1 LVVWSQS
8 VRIYN
13 VPQVTTRIAAAV
25 MPAPRQPIEIREFSR
40 PDLPPGAALLR
51 TTRSEVC
58 GTDVHLWHGRL
69 SGVPYPIIPGHV
81 STGVL
86 ESIRGSVDGLDG
98 TSLREGDRAVFF
110 DVHRTCGV
118 CRACTVHRT
127 PTRCPARRVYGITDS
142 ASEGLFG
149 GWSQYIY
156 LEPGVGVARLPD
168 GVSVD
173 DYIGGGCGLLTAV
186 HIRERA
192 ALRPGDSVLVQ
203 GVGAVGLCAIALS
216 RLAGA
221 STIFAVGE
229 PAARLSLAKQMGAD
243 EVFSLSSTTPEE
255 RFQAVRDRTSGEGV
269 DVVIEAAGS
278 ARAVEEGV
286 TLVRDG
292 GRYVIA
298 GHYTD
303 VGPSTINA
311 HQHINR
317 KHLEIRGCWG
327 SEARHFLEALSILD
341 ANRDVPWRAIGA
353 RTYGLTALNEA
364 LGDAEAMR
372 IPKALVDPWM

>member
-1 LVVWSQS
+1 MTS
-8 VRIYN
+8 
-13 VPQVTTRIAAAV
+13 
-25 MPAPRQPIEIREFSR
+25 PRQPIEIREFPR
-40 PDLPPGAALLR
+40 PDLPPGASLLR
-51 TTRSEVC
+51 TARSEVC

-69 SGVPYPIIPGHV
+69 AGVPYPIIPGHV
-81 STGVL
+81 SAGVL
-86 ESIRGSVDGLDG
+86 ESIRGP
-98 TSLREGDRAVFF
+98 LRGSTDRCCSEGDRAVFF
-110 DVHRTCGV
+110 DVHRTCGA
-118 CRACTVHRT
+118 CRACTVHHT
-127 PTRCPARRVYGITDS
+127 PTRCPARRVYGITDA

-168 GVSVD
+168 AVSVD

-186 HIRERA
+186 HILERA

-203 GVGAVGLCAIALS
+203 GVGAVGLCAIALADWPALQRCLPSAIPRRDWRS
-216 RLAGA
+216 R
-221 STIFAVGE
+221 GE
-229 PAARLSLAKQMGAD
+229 MGAD
-243 EVFSLSSTTPEE
+243 EVFASGSSTAEE
-255 RFQAVRDRTSGEGV
+255 RLEAVRERTSGEGV

-278 ARAVEEGV
+278 ARAIEEGV

-292 GRYVIA
+292 GRYVVA

-327 SEARHFLEALSILD
+327 SEPRHFL
-341 ANRDVPWRAIGA
+341 RRAGDPRRAPRCAVARHRRAHVSTVGTQPGTRRRRSHADHESARGSVGVTCSEIGIGIQGTRLVLA
-353 RTYGLTALNEA
+353 T
-364 LGDAEAMR
+364 GD
-372 IPKALVDPWM
+372 P

>member
-1 LVVWSQS
+1 
-8 VRIYN
+8 
-13 VPQVTTRIAAAV
+13 

-40 PDLPPGAALLR
+40 PDLPSGAALLR
-51 TTRSEVC
+51 TARSEVC

-69 SGVPYPIIPGHV
+69 TGVPYPIIPGHV

-86 ESIRGSVDGLDG
+86 ESIRGSIDGLDG
-98 TSLREGDRAVFF
+98 TRLREGDRAVFF

-142 ASEGLFG
+142 ASDGLFG

-156 LEPGVGVARLPD
+156 LEPGVGIARLPD

-192 ALRPGDSVLVQ
+192 ALSPGDSVLVQ

-221 STIFAVGE
+221 STIFAVGDPE
-229 PAARLSLAKQMGAD
+229 ARLALAKQMGAD
-243 EVFSLSSTTPEE
+243 ELFSLSSSTAEE
-255 RFQAVRDRTSGEGV
+255 RLQAVRDRTNGEGV

-341 ANRDVPWRAIGA
+341 THGEIPWRAIGA

-364 LGDAEAMR
+364 LADAEAMR
-372 IPKALVDPWM
+372 IPKALVDPWT